1 MTVKERNN
9 PDIINGQRRRRIAD
23 GSGTTVQEVNKF
35 LKQYNDTRLM
45 MKRVLGNKSAMNR
58 LVRNVAK
65 NSNLK
70 MEDLKLDD

>member
-1 MTVKERNN
+1 MTIKERNN

-35 LKQYNDTRLM
+35 LKQYNDTRFM

-65 NSNLK
+65 IVILRWK
-70 MEDLKLDD
+70 T

>member
-1 MTVKERNN
+1 
-9 PDIINGQRRRRIAD
+9 
-23 GSGTTVQEVNKF
+23 
-35 LKQYNDTRLM
+35 M